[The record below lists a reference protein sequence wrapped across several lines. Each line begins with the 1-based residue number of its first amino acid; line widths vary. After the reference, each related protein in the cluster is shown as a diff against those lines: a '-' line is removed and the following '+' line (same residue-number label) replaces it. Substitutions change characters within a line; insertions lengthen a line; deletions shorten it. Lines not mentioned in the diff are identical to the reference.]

1 MKILIFVNSFINCS
15 QFSVSI
21 EAFNLCELLAVI
33 WSVICYQYDICGS
46 KSDMGSRQN
55 TTNKAKQIC
64 MRS

>member
-1 MKILIFVNSFINCS
+1 MNCS

-21 EAFNLCELLAVI
+21 EAFNLCELCAVI

-55 TTNKAKQIC
+55 TTDKAKQIC